1 MDRQTR
7 PEAMNASPHH
17 SKVKVTL
24 TMGNTLYVA
33 GGYVSGKMEME
44 CRADKGLGIGTM
56 MVELTAVQ
64 ELTSRDHSATSTF
77 LRSRRLFQGPGLPP
91 SNAVQAHPLPGDP
104 PLPPHYH
111 QARRGLTTFL
121 FRIPLPSSS
130 PASISFGSGIAR
142 VKYEAKASVQVA
154 WKGEKTLVIDKKELD
169 VVESFEQDFGRSEPE
184 GVVVGENGKIF
195 VQGRVVGGVLIAG
208 ESGCV
213 ELQVKNHSSKKNT
226 GLTITLSRHLLL
238 LGAAP
243 GEKPPLQLSDT
254 LAVIPYRG
262 QEYIIPPGAEGVASL
277 VFDVPKSAKSVKGGS
292 REDDDG
298 RTSEALFEIRC
309 IVGVKLNMGLG
320 SKDINL
326 DIPVTV
332 AHSAALPALT
342 DPTPYPYTY
351 TPVDQLPLAASNVPP
366 RVPYVDPYGYPVQL
380 PMSPPIPAYMDQGHV
395 WLPPLAPP
403 ASYNQ
408 AYPHYPSPFYPVA
421 GSAMPPYMAASPAP
435 LNVPYVIPTR
445 PSSAGARMASQAV
458 PSGLPVTSNQN
469 PVLHPLDNSAEHY
482 AGPEEGKGERASRI
496 TQHLRLSSRNRSVSP
511 TSHRFPLPPS
521 AIVENIIPEVA
532 PISVPNPQPQPE
544 IHTIRTLANLPP
556 PPANETHA
564 PSLSPPE
571 VSKVVYSPRP
581 LLSPK
586 HSFSID
592 PITKNSVS
600 RSERVEALEK
610 MAEAVNEETRDLSSD
625 IPKPPT
631 ADQASHDGPSSD
643 TTNVVDKT
651 LPTPPARSV
660 KKTSFFSP
668 LSASRPPVDQ
678 LFVAS
683 ASDTLSPPDPVPS
696 EQTPPTPTLTA
707 VHPTARP
714 KSNQN
719 LLSLSGPRESESGL
733 DALER
738 RLLAAVGTRK
748 IESNARPD
756 VRTVLPIAIPP
767 PNTKAEPLN
776 DSAISSLTLA
786 DHGGELGGDLGLDP
800 DDWDDRTHKAAKSS
814 LSGDDRDRDR
824 DGDASASREP
834 EGGAQGRGSGASKG
848 KSDSGRTKDVGNGKK
863 KVRNTESNKRK
874 AAKGRV
880 AAWLGAIEP
889 TAPPEPSPAE
899 STPVDGDQ
907 DSGPFD
913 DGDVLVKQDVAP
925 PPAAPPATKEGAER
939 NAQESQLPD
948 DVSSAPNPRSSG
960 FVPIGTFKR
969 DTFRRYA
976 TGRGGPVVN
985 PAAEEAEGIANLW
998 SSKGD
1003 DILMS
1008 KPFALRTH
1016 PPMGMQSIRTDKG
1029 VSPPSASSVKDGVTV
1044 KHRLRFNAHDPSHP
1058 DWPRVASSNLAHG
1071 LPVYPP
1077 QPLDPE
1083 VKYDIRSARGG
1094 RGGKVTAVAA
1104 IWAAGAFK
1112 KADSPPPD
1120 KLVVAPKPK
1129 KVVPPPF
1136 VTKKPTS
1143 RAPPPIS
1150 SKPPLLLAA
1159 SRKKS
1164 PSSAASSDGSTAA
1177 ARTDSTVDNKTQHVT
1192 KSSSAP
1198 ALVSS
1203 SLAIPMLSSTAS
1215 LARPVT
1221 KAKTP
1226 IKPPPTLFETSTPRV
1241 SAPHQGLPAR
1251 TPSGTKTDLAF
1262 GQARLRDLIRKYQG
1276 QST

>member
-1 MDRQTR
+1 MERQTR

-24 TMGNTLYVA
+24 TMGNPLYVA

-154 WKGEKTLVIDKKELD
+154 WKDEKTLVIDKKELD

-195 VQGRVVGGVLIAG
+195 VQGRVVGGVLISG

-298 RTSEALFEIRC
+298 RTSEALFEVRC

-332 AHSAALPALT
+332 AHSAALPALP
-342 DPTPYPYTY
+342 DPTLYPGDPYTY
-351 TPVDQLPLAASNVPP
+351 TPPEQPPFVPSNVPP
-366 RVPYVDPYGYPVQL
+366 QVPYVDPHTPYGYPVQL
-380 PMSPPIPAYMDQGHV
+380 PMSPPIPAYIEQGHV

-408 AYPHYPSPFYPVA
+408 AYNHYPPPFYPVT
-421 GSAMPPYMAASPAP
+421 GSAMPPYVVASPAP
-435 LNVPYVIPTR
+435 LHVPYVIPTR
-445 PSSAGARMASQAV
+445 PSSAGARMASQV
-458 PSGLPVTSNQN
+458 VTSGLPITSNQN

-521 AIVENIIPEVA
+521 AIVENIIPEVPPA
-532 PISVPNPQPQPE
+532 SVPGPQRQPQMQ
-544 IHTIRTLANLPP
+544 TLANLPP
-556 PPANETHA
+556 LPATDTHA
-564 PSLSPPE
+564 PSLSPPD

-610 MAEAVNEETRDLSSD
+610 MAEAVNEETKDLSSD
-625 IPKPPT
+625 IPKPAT
-631 ADQASHDGPSSD
+631 AELDSLDAPSSD
-643 TTNVVDKT
+643 LNVVNKS
-651 LPTPPARSV
+651 LPTPPARSL
-660 KKTSFFSP
+660 KKHSFFSP

-678 LFVAS
+678 LFVAPV
-683 ASDTLSPPDPVPS
+683 SDTLSPPDPVPS

-707 VHPTARP
+707 VHPNARP
-714 KSNQN
+714 KSNHG
-719 LLSLSGPRESESGL
+719 LLSLSGPNESESGL

-756 VRTVLPIAIPP
+756 VRTVLPITIPP
-767 PNTKAEPLN
+767 ANTKAEPLN

-786 DHGGELGGDLGLDP
+786 DHGGDLGGDTGLDH

-824 DGDASASREP
+824 DGDTNRGP
-834 EGGAQGRGSGASKG
+834 EGGARGRGSRSSKA
-848 KSDSGRTKDVGNGKK
+848 KSDSGRTRDGGKK

-889 TAPPEPSPAE
+889 AAPPEQSPADG
-899 STPVDGDQ
+899 TPLDGDQ
-907 DSGPFD
+907 SSGPFD
-913 DGDVLVKQDVAP
+913 SGEVLVKQD
-925 PPAAPPATKEGAER
+925 AAPPVAIVKEEATEG
-939 NAQESQLPD
+939 NAQESQAPD

-985 PAAEEAEGIANLW
+985 PAAEEAEGIANMW

-1003 DILMS
+1003 DTLKS
-1008 KPFALRTH
+1008 KPFALRAN
-1016 PPMGMQSIRTDKG
+1016 PPMAMQSIRTDKD
-1029 VSPPSASSVKDGVTV
+1029 VSPPSASSVKDGVAM
-1044 KHRLRFNAHDPSHP
+1044 KHRLTFRAHYPNP
-1058 DWPRVASSNLAHG
+1058 PNLTSSNSAHR

-1083 VKYDIRSARGG
+1083 VKYDVRSARGG

-1120 KLVVAPKPK
+1120 KPVVAPKPK
-1129 KVVPPPF
+1129 KVTPAPF
-1136 VTKKPTS
+1136 VTKRPAA
-1143 RAPPPIS
+1143 RAPPLIT
-1150 SKPPLLLAA
+1150 SKPPLLLSAA
-1159 SRKKS
+1159 RKNS

-1177 ARTDSTVDNKTQHVT
+1177 ARTDSTVDNKAKHVT
-1192 KSSSAP
+1192 KSSSVP
-1198 ALVSS
+1198 AMVSS

-1226 IKPPPTLFETSTPRV
+1226 IKPPPTLFETSAPRV
-1241 SAPHQGLPAR
+1241 SAYQGLPAR
-1251 TPSGTKTDLAF
+1251 APSGTKTDLAF